1 MDGEFYEKYLRDQPA
16 LIDFYLGYERFRGDC
31 ESAPEAYRNLFCGY
45 WCKYEVD
52 NGGLKQFFWNSTGII
67 APEAVSAF
75 KAAGLPKLAAV
86 VRDSIAVFGPE
97 FPRDRQ
103 ARIKFIDER
112 YPKGTKIPA
121 GEGLFD
127 RFDARFY
134 DLAQAEAGG
143 WDSAADAY
151 LKRQLSSRA
160 GKKSVAPKCAK
171 NVRKR
176 K

>member
-1 MDGEFYEKYLRDQPA
+1 MDGDYYEKYLRAQPE
-16 LIDFYLGYERFRGDC
+16 LINFYDGYDRFREDY
-31 ESAPEAYRNLFCGY
+31 EQAPEIYRHLFCGY

-52 NGGLKQFFWNSTGII
+52 NGGFKQFFWNSTGII

-75 KAAGLPKLAAV
+75 LAAGLPELAAV
-86 VRDSIAVFGPE
+86 LRDSIAVFGSE

-103 ARIKFIDER
+103 VRIKFIDER

-127 RFDARFY
+127 LFDDRFY

-143 WDSAADAY
+143 WDRAADAY
-151 LKRQLSSRA
+151 LKRQLRSRA
-160 GKKSVAPKCAK
+160 GKKSVT
-171 NVRKR
+171 RKR
-176 K
+176 PKNLRK